1 MFPMTMHNSLS
12 GELGGGVGTSRLMTI
27 GAELKG
33 GLREAV
39 GMEGGRKHEP
49 WGGSQC
55 SGHGWRSCEDLPENV
70 DNMEEGLAISCDLW
84 F

>member
-1 MFPMTMHNSLS
+1 MHNSLS

-39 GMEGGRKHEP
+39 GMEGEGNMKIHQLWDEFHVQRLCIDSHERVAGKQQFHVKP
-49 WGGSQC
+49 RFHS
-55 SGHGWRSCEDLPENV
+55 
-70 DNMEEGLAISCDLW
+70 
-84 F
+84 